1 MPGGVRVGFL
11 LEQLLAPV
19 PGGTGRYAAEMA
31 KALVSTA
38 PPGADIR
45 GWTAWHPDVS
55 AARLSGVIG
64 PNRLPLGRRALAVA
78 WERGLGP
85 APRAVDL
92 VHAPTLLVPPR
103 GRRPLVVTIHD
114 AVPWTHP
121 ETLTPRG
128 VAFHQRMGERAARD
142 ADLVVVPTEAVRREL
157 TGRLPLGDR
166 ARVIGLGA
174 SAALAAP
181 PADADER
188 ARRLALPAD
197 GYLLTLATL
206 EPRKGLDVAI
216 AALAEPGAPPLPLLV
231 VGAPGWGGVDPA
243 ASAAR
248 LGLAA
253 RRVRVLGRL
262 ADPDLAVVLHRAT
275 ALVVP
280 SRAEGFG
287 LPLLEAMAAGT
298 PVVTS
303 DVPALVEVAGGA
315 AVVVPV
321 GDPAALA
328 AALAEIA
335 FDPVRRGRLSAAGRV
350 RAAAFTWSGAARALW
365 SAYAPLLSGQRGR
378 PGGGVG

>member
-1 MPGGVRVGFL
+1 MGFL

-31 KALVSTA
+31 RALPATA
-38 PPGADIR
+38 PPEAHIS
-45 GWTAWHPDVS
+45 GWTAWHRDVS
-55 AARLSGVIG
+55 PARLTGVAG
-64 PNRLPLGRRALAVA
+64 PTRLPLGRRALAGA

-85 APRAVDL
+85 GPRRVDL

-103 GRRPLVVTIHD
+103 RNRPLVVTIHD

-128 VAFHQRMGERAARD
+128 VTFHLRMAARAARE

-157 TGRLPLGDR
+157 AGRLPLGDR
-166 ARVIGLGA
+166 TRVIGLGA
-174 SAALAAP
+174 SAALATP
-181 PADADER
+181 PADAEER

-216 AALAEPGAPPLPLLV
+216 AALAEPAAPALPLLV
-231 VGAPGWGGVDPA
+231 VGAPGWGAVDPA
-243 ASAAR
+243 AQAAR
-248 LGLAA
+248 HGLAA
-253 RRVRVLGRL
+253 GRVRVLGRL

-298 PVVTS
+298 PVVTT

-328 AALAEIA
+328 AALAEVA
-335 FDPVRRGRLSAAGRV
+335 CDPARRARLSQAGLD
-350 RAAAFTWSGAARALW
+350 RAAAFTWTGAARALW
-365 SAYAPLLSGQRGR
+365 SAYASLLSGQRDG
-378 PGGGVG
+378 PVAA